1 MNDNML
7 VPVAGNGLL
16 PLRALNRRQL
26 LAGIGAGAL
35 ALPSAALAA
44 GGRPSWMQ
52 GAGAGM
58 RSYGTPSPAET
69 VSRVAIGSQPGTTG
83 SGASRTPL
91 AALEG
96 TITPSGLHFERHH
109 SGVPAI
115 DPVAHRLHIHGLVE
129 KPLAFSLEALE
140 RYPLVTQLRFL
151 ECSGNSAANLV
162 APEAPDLD
170 VATLHGLVSQSEW
183 VGVPLSVLL
192 EEAGLKPGAA
202 WVIAEGADAAA
213 MSRSSPSRRPS
224 TTPLSRSIKTG
235 SGSARRTATPC
246 DSSCRT
252 TKGICP

>member
-1 MNDNML
+1 
-7 VPVAGNGLL
+7 
-16 PLRALNRRQL
+16 
-26 LAGIGAGAL
+26 
-35 ALPSAALAA
+35 
-44 GGRPSWMQ
+44 MQ

-115 DPVAHRLHIHGLVE
+115 DPAAHRLHIHGLVE

-151 ECSGNSAANLV
+151 ECSGNGAANLA
-162 APEAPDLD
+162 APELPISMWPPFWPCLSKRMGRRTPFRAAGGGRAEARCRRGDRRGRGRCGHEPEPAPREGPRRRHCR
-170 VATLHGLVSQSEW
+170 A
-183 VGVPLSVLL
+183 LS
-192 EEAGLKPGAA
+192 KRGAA
-202 WVIAEGADAAA
+202 PPG
-213 MSRSSPSRRPS
+213 
-224 TTPLSRSIKTG
+224 
-235 SGSARRTATPC
+235 RTATPC